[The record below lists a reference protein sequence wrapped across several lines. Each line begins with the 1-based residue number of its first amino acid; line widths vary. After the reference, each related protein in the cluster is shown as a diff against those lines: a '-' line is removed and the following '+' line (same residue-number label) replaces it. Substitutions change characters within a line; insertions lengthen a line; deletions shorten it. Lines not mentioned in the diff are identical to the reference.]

1 MPAALMLMLML
12 MLMLVLMQVLM
23 MLMAWGMNDPPANPD
38 CMRRRAA
45 HPDPHPG
52 TAGACIR

>member
-1 MPAALMLMLML
+1 VALMLMLML
-12 MLMLVLMQVLM
+12 ILMLVLMQVLM
-23 MLMAWGMNDPPANPD
+23 MLMAWGMNNPPANPD

-45 HPDPHPG
+45 CLDPYPG